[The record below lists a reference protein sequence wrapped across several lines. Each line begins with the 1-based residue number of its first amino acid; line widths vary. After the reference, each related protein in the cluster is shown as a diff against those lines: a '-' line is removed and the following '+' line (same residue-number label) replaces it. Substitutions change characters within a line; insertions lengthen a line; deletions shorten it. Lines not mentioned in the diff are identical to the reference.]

1 MDNQLVVKRD
11 LKLMQIDEAIQEKR
25 RLILDKRNDIKKKS
39 TVNSYLE
46 GVNADYH
53 KFYNYTVEQKQKE
66 FKAMTILNE
75 YIADLVKTD
84 KLMDNQMR
92 MAKHDQKDIMNEIDK
107 IKGEINE
114 LIM

>member
-25 RLILDKRNDIKKKS
+25 RLILEKRTDIKKKS

-66 FKAMTILNE
+66 FKAM
-75 YIADLVKTD
+75 KTD